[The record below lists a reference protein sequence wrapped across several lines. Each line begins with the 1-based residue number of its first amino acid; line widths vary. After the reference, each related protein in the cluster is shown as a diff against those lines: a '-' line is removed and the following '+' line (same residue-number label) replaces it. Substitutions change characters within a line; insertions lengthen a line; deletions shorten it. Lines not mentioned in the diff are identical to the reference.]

1 MQLNIQFFARIKIEY
16 LNQISEIRE
25 RKMQFENA
33 GKPWNSDEEGQ
44 LIKEYSINMM
54 SLMDICKIHGRNY
67 GGITSRLKSLGL
79 VKNSLFVRGYSEYLK
94 SDVNKEY
101 KEKRKEKSKPDKL
114 DERIIKLKIELERLE
129 KIKLSKSEQS
139 SPAQSPQTPTKNAFE
154 VLMSPKKMTKS
165 NYIIYKGEENEN
177 AYRLQ
182 FDGKS
187 EPNPGPSSAGAVIH
201 YPNSEAVKAEVGEW
215 IPNATNNEAEY
226 KSLLIGLELAIQ
238 LGIKNI
244 LIAGDS
250 NLVINQVFGDWKVK
264 SENLREV
271 NMKIKNLFKNF
282 DFIAAKHVY
291 RERNA
296 YADNITNVVHEK
308 KKGYLMKDGLYRQEI
323 IIKGQ
328 VRELWS
334 DEA

>member
-1 MQLNIQFFARIKIEY
+1 MEFK
-16 LNQISEIRE
+16 
-25 RKMQFENA
+25 KA
-33 GKPWNSDEEGQ
+33 GKPWSYNEELQ
-44 LIKEYSINMM
+44 LIQEYSIQQMN
-54 SLMDICKIHGRNY
+54 LMDICKIHERFP
-67 GGITSRLKSLGL
+67 GGITSRLVKLGIIDER
-79 VKNSLFVRGYSEYLK
+79 KDAKGYSEFLK
-94 SDVNKEY
+94 SDLGKEIK
-101 KEKRKEKSKPDKL
+101 KENQEKYSVKKVINSTKL
-114 DERIIKLKIELERLE
+114 EENITKLKIKLE
-129 KIKLSKSEQS
+129 KLENQR
-139 SPAQSPQTPTKNAFE
+139 SPSPKTSQSPQTPTKNAFD
-154 VLMSPKKMTKS
+154 VLMTPKKMTKS

-226 KSLLIGLELAIQ
+226 KSLLIGLELAVQ
-238 LGIKNI
+238 LGIKNL

-271 NMKIKNLFKNF
+271 NRKIKNLFKNF

-296 YADNITNVVHEK
+296 YADNITNVVHENK
-308 KKGYLMKDGLYRQEI
+308 KSYLKKDGLYRKEI

-328 VRELWS
+328 TRELWS
-334 DEA
+334 DEP

>member
-1 MQLNIQFFARIKIEY
+1 ME
-16 LNQISEIRE
+16 
-25 RKMQFENA
+25 FEKA
-33 GKPWNSDEEGQ
+33 GKPWSYTEELQ
-44 LIKEYSINMM
+44 LIQEYSIQQMN
-54 SLMDICKIHGRNY
+54 LMNICKIHERFP
-67 GGITSRLKSLGL
+67 GGITSRLIKLGIIDERKS
-79 VKNSLFVRGYSEYLK
+79 VRGYSEYLK
-94 SDVNKEY
+94 SDL
-101 KEKRKEKSKPDKL
+101 RKEIKKENQEKYSVKKEVNSAKL
-114 DERIIKLKIELERLE
+114 DETITKLKIKLE
-129 KIKLSKSEQS
+129 KLENQRSPS
-139 SPAQSPQTPTKNAFE
+139 SQTSQSPQTSTKNAFE
-154 VLMSPKKMTKS
+154 VLMTPKKMTKS
-165 NYIIYKGEENEN
+165 NYVIYKGEENEN

-226 KSLLIGLELAIQ
+226 KSLLIGLELAVQ

-264 SENLREV
+264 SENLQEV
-271 NMKIKNLFKNF
+271 NRKIKNLFKNF

-296 YADNITNVVHEK
+296 YADNITNVVHENK
-308 KKGYLMKDGLYRQEI
+308 KSYLKKDGLYRQEI

-328 VRELWS
+328 IRELWS
-334 DEA
+334 DEAN

>member
-1 MQLNIQFFARIKIEY
+1 
-16 LNQISEIRE
+16 
-25 RKMQFENA
+25 MQFENA

-129 KIKLSKSEQS
+129 KIKLSKSEQN
-139 SPAQSPQTPTKNAFE
+139 SPAQNPKTPTKNAFE
-154 VLMSPKKMTKS
+154 ILMSPKKMTKS
-165 NYIIYKGEENEN
+165 NYVIYKGEENEN

-201 YPNSEAVKAEVGEW
+201 YSNSETVKAEVGEW

-238 LGIKNI
+238 LGIKNL

-250 NLVINQVFGDWKVK
+250 NLVINQVFGEWKVK
-264 SENLREV
+264 SDNLKGLHAEIRS
-271 NMKIKNLFKNF
+271 LFKNF

-291 RERNA
+291 REHND
-296 YADNITNVVHEK
+296 YADNITNVVFDK
-308 KKGYLMKDGLYRQEI
+308 KKSYLKKDGLFKKTI
-323 IIKGQ
+323 IMNG
-328 VRELWS
+328 VSHVLWS
-334 DEA
+334 DEDSD

>member
-1 MQLNIQFFARIKIEY
+1 MELKN
-16 LNQISEIRE
+16 N
-25 RKMQFENA
+25 
-33 GKPWNSDEEGQ
+33 NSP
-44 LIKEYSINMM
+44 K
-54 SLMDICKIHGRNY
+54 
-67 GGITSRLKSLGL
+67 
-79 VKNSLFVRGYSEYLK
+79 
-94 SDVNKEY
+94 
-101 KEKRKEKSKPDKL
+101 
-114 DERIIKLKIELERLE
+114 
-129 KIKLSKSEQS
+129 
-139 SPAQSPQTPTKNAFE
+139 TPTKNAFE

-165 NYIIYKGEENEN
+165 NYIIIKGEQEAEVD

-187 EPNPGPSSAGAVIH
+187 EPNPGPSSAGAVIY
-201 YPNSEAVKAEVGEW
+201 YPNSKVKAEVGEW

-226 KSLLIGLELAIQ
+226 KSLLIGLELAVQ
-238 LGIKNI
+238 LGIKNL

-296 YADNITNVVHEK
+296 YADNITNIVHENK
-308 KKGYLMKDGLYRQEI
+308 KSYLKKDGLYRHEI

-334 DEA
+334 DEL

>member
-1 MQLNIQFFARIKIEY
+1 ME
-16 LNQISEIRE
+16 
-25 RKMQFENA
+25 FEKA
-33 GKPWNSDEEGQ
+33 GKPWSYSEELQ
-44 LIKEYSINMM
+44 LIQEYSIQQMN
-54 SLMDICKIHGRNY
+54 LMNICKIHERFP
-67 GGITSRLKSLGL
+67 GGISSRLVKLGIIDERKS
-79 VKNSLFVRGYSEYLK
+79 VRGYSEYLK
-94 SDVNKEY
+94 SDL
-101 KEKRKEKSKPDKL
+101 RKEIKKENQEKYSVKKEVNSAKL
-114 DERIIKLKIELERLE
+114 EETITKLKIKLE
-129 KIKLSKSEQS
+129 KLENQRSPS
-139 SPAQSPQTPTKNAFE
+139 SQTSQSPQTPIKNAFE
-154 VLMSPKKMTKS
+154 VLMTPKKMTKS
-165 NYIIYKGEENEN
+165 NYVIYKGEENEN

-187 EPNPGPSSAGAVIH
+187 EPNPGSSSAGAVIH

-226 KSLLIGLELAIQ
+226 KSLLIGLELAVQ

-264 SENLREV
+264 SENLQEV
-271 NMKIKNLFKNF
+271 NRKIKNLFKNF

-296 YADNITNVVHEK
+296 YADNITNVVHENK
-308 KKGYLMKDGLYRQEI
+308 KSYLKKDGLYRQEI

-328 VRELWS
+328 TRELWS
-334 DEA
+334 DEP

>member
-1 MQLNIQFFARIKIEY
+1 M
-16 LNQISEIRE
+16 
-25 RKMQFENA
+25 
-33 GKPWNSDEEGQ
+33 
-44 LIKEYSINMM
+44 
-54 SLMDICKIHGRNY
+54 
-67 GGITSRLKSLGL
+67 T
-79 VKNSLFVRGYSEYLK
+79 
-94 SDVNKEY
+94 
-101 KEKRKEKSKPDKL
+101 
-114 DERIIKLKIELERLE
+114 
-129 KIKLSKSEQS
+129 
-139 SPAQSPQTPTKNAFE
+139 
-154 VLMSPKKMTKS
+154 PKKMTKS
-165 NYIIYKGEENEN
+165 NYVIVKGEEDEN

-226 KSLLIGLELAIQ
+226 KSLLIGLELAVQ

-264 SENLREV
+264 SENLQEV
-271 NMKIKNLFKNF
+271 NRKIKNLFKNF

-308 KKGYLMKDGLYRQEI
+308 KKGYLKKDGLYRHEI

-328 VRELWS
+328 IRELWS
-334 DEA
+334 DEPN

>member
-1 MQLNIQFFARIKIEY
+1 M
-16 LNQISEIRE
+16 
-25 RKMQFENA
+25 RKMEFEKA
-33 GKPWNSDEEGQ
+33 GKAWSHNEELQ
-44 LIKEYSINMM
+44 LIQEYSIQQMN
-54 SLMDICKIHGRNY
+54 LMDICKIHERFP
-67 GGITSRLKSLGL
+67 GGITSRLIKLGIIDER
-79 VKNSLFVRGYSEYLK
+79 KGARGYAEFLK
-94 SDVNKEY
+94 SDL
-101 KEKRKEKSKPDKL
+101 RKEIKKENQKKYSIKKEVNTAKL
-114 DERIIKLKIELERLE
+114 DETINKLKIKLE
-129 KIKLSKSEQS
+129 KLEKQRSSTLSPTTPKT
-139 SPAQSPQTPTKNAFE
+139 PQTPTKNAFE

-165 NYIIYKGEENEN
+165 NYIIIKGEQEAEVD

-187 EPNPGPSSAGAVIH
+187 EPNPGPSSAGAVIY
-201 YPNSEAVKAEVGEW
+201 YPNSKVKAEVGEW

-226 KSLLIGLELAIQ
+226 KSLLIGLELAVQ
-238 LGIKNI
+238 LGIKNL

-296 YADNITNVVHEK
+296 YADNITNIVHENK
-308 KKGYLMKDGLYRQEI
+308 KSYLKKDGLYRHEI

-334 DEA
+334 DEL

>member
-1 MQLNIQFFARIKIEY
+1 MEFKN
-16 LNQISEIRE
+16 S
-25 RKMQFENA
+25 
-33 GKPWNSDEEGQ
+33 GKSWSSNEEGQ
-44 LIKEYSINMM
+44 LIKEYTINMM
-54 SLMDICKIHGRNY
+54 NLTDICKIHGRNY
-67 GGITSRLKSLGL
+67 GGISSRLRLLGI
-79 VKNSLFVRGYSEYLK
+79 VKNSFEVRGYQEFIQ

-101 KEKRKEKSKPDKL
+101 KEQKKEKSKPDKL
-114 DERIIKLKIELERLE
+114 NYRINKLKIELEKLE
-129 KIKLSKSEQS
+129 QIKLSKSEKS

-165 NYIIYKGEENEN
+165 NYVIYKGEENEN

-201 YPNSEAVKAEVGEW
+201 YPNLEAVKAEVGEW

-238 LGIKNI
+238 LGIKNL

-271 NMKIKNLFKNF
+271 NRKIKNLFKNF

-296 YADNITNVVHEK
+296 YADNITNVVYEN
-308 KKGYLMKDGLYRQEI
+308 KKGYLKKDGLYRQEI

-328 VRELWS
+328 IRELWS

>member
-1 MQLNIQFFARIKIEY
+1 MNL
-16 LNQISEIRE
+16 
-25 RKMQFENA
+25 ENS
-33 GKPWNSDEEGQ
+33 GKPWSSNEEGQ
-44 LIKEYSINMM
+44 LIKEYTINMM
-54 SLMDICKIHGRNY
+54 NLTDICKMHGRNY
-67 GGITSRLKSLGL
+67 GGITSRLRLLGI
-79 VKNSLFVRGYSEYLK
+79 VKNSFDVRGYQEFIK

-114 DERIIKLKIELERLE
+114 DYRINKLKIELEKLE

-139 SPAQSPQTPTKNAFE
+139 SPAHSPQTPTKNAFE
-154 VLMSPKKMTKS
+154 VLMSPKKITKS
-165 NYIIYKGEENEN
+165 NYIIIKGEQEAEVD

-187 EPNPGPSSAGAVIH
+187 EPNPGPSSAGAVIY
-201 YPNSEAVKAEVGEW
+201 YPNSEVKAEVGEW

-226 KSLLIGLELAIQ
+226 KSLLIGLELAVQ
-238 LGIKNI
+238 LGIKNL

-296 YADNITNVVHEK
+296 YADNITNIVHENK
-308 KKGYLMKDGLYRQEI
+308 KSYLKKDGLYRHEI

>member
-1 MQLNIQFFARIKIEY
+1 MME
-16 LNQISEIRE
+16 
-25 RKMQFENA
+25 FEKA
-33 GKPWNSDEEGQ
+33 GKPWSYSEELQ
-44 LIKEYSINMM
+44 LIQEYSIQQMN
-54 SLMDICKIHGRNY
+54 LMNICKIHERFP
-67 GGITSRLKSLGL
+67 GGISSRLVKLGIIDERKS
-79 VKNSLFVRGYSEYLK
+79 VRGYSEYLK
-94 SDVNKEY
+94 SDL
-101 KEKRKEKSKPDKL
+101 RKEIKKENQEKYSVKKEVNSAKL
-114 DERIIKLKIELERLE
+114 EETITKLKIKLE
-129 KIKLSKSEQS
+129 KLENQRSPS
-139 SPAQSPQTPTKNAFE
+139 SQTSQSPQTPIKNAFE
-154 VLMSPKKMTKS
+154 VLMTPKKMTKS
-165 NYIIYKGEENEN
+165 NYVIYKGEENEN

-187 EPNPGPSSAGAVIH
+187 EPNPGSSSAGAVIH

-226 KSLLIGLELAIQ
+226 KSLLIGLELAVQ

-264 SENLREV
+264 SENLQEV
-271 NMKIKNLFKNF
+271 NRKIKNLFKNF

-296 YADNITNVVHEK
+296 YADNITNVVHENK
-308 KKGYLMKDGLYRQEI
+308 KSYLKKDGLYRQEI

-328 VRELWS
+328 TRELWS
-334 DEA
+334 DEP